1 MDNNPK
7 LRIHIEEDL
16 IREERLQ
23 EQLFSALPVAKALV
37 QQFETTTGWVLTYQ
51 GDANAALHEGD
62 SEIPRFGRFVIS
74 DLSEKWPPGKA
85 AVNRVECERLLTHIN
100 QLVERVEFLELER
113 HRHNHALQ
121 SPTEDS
127 PLLPTNESDKV
138 ANLLRFAK
146 QELSAFGV
154 GVYLLDEAT
163 THLRLR
169 SMIGPASYA
178 PQIETVRSL
187 ENSLADLEALIG
199 NKVNIH
205 SVEMGETWRI
215 PQPYRFGWCLM
226 LGTANLPLGSLWIFF
241 SEPREP
247 KDRELEFL
255 GNLCNQLYSEISSR
269 EQPESEDAEST
280 LLKQELLL
288 AARTNDARLP
298 SFAPEIDGW
307 KISGWTYR
315 QGYLSSTFHDWA
327 VTPSGNLSIAV
338 GQVAGPMLTAAL
350 SLNNMRSLLSAHRE
364 YRHTGRILAAKLNEQ
379 IWCNSPGDEM
389 ASLIYA
395 LVDPETQS
403 LQLVNAGD
411 GGVVLYGPAGVK
423 SIDQFQAPLGADLD
437 SQFEQWEHVFRENET
452 IVFFTQGLRHAIG
465 ETVPAVDDADLL
477 REVLLRNPG
486 QPHAILSEI
495 EERFFASD
503 FQHLAGDLSVIV
515 IAKNSMP
522 PGVNQL
528 AAEASQSIAAEL
540 RAEQGDLLDA
550 LAERLEQVEEWNSDF
565 EAIDGTSIIRHS
577 QGLDFEIPSPDEAL
591 ESEDDREGEP
601 DEEIE
606 SADQSTRPESSI
618 PDAIA
623 DPLKSLEATTE
634 SPGIASDRKSYK
646 RATSTSTTE
655 RSKSETK
662 RTRAPKSSSDPARLQ
677 PKAKAKPKAK
687 PKKNTGKIDSN
698 STADKRKSQSNPGGT
713 RAKKGSDATNSS
725 LPKTEST
732 VKSKRSQSGTTKVK
746 PTRVQVDSA
755 STTQRR
761 STKKV
766 KLVGPV
772 KPASADSGSAAI
784 VTKGR
789 GSGTDRS
796 TTRSTRNAKPVA
808 KSTKTTRNESVKT
821 AKKKSEIISV
831 KAESSATSRAKRSS
845 AGERVSKPSAPT
857 LRRSKSGSEK
867 NETGRKSS
875 VQSPVPVA
883 KKANGKKNTPSV
895 RKQPTKAKRISG
907 NAKSSEKN
915 D

>member
-1 MDNNPK
+1 M
-7 LRIHIEEDL
+7 
-16 IREERLQ
+16 
-23 EQLFSALPVAKALV
+23 
-37 QQFETTTGWVLTYQ
+37 
-51 GDANAALHEGD
+51 
-62 SEIPRFGRFVIS
+62 
-74 DLSEKWPPGKA
+74 
-85 AVNRVECERLLTHIN
+85 
-100 QLVERVEFLELER
+100 
-113 HRHNHALQ
+113 
-121 SPTEDS
+121 
-127 PLLPTNESDKV
+127 
-138 ANLLRFAK
+138 
-146 QELSAFGV
+146 
-154 GVYLLDEAT
+154 
-163 THLRLR
+163 
-169 SMIGPASYA
+169 
-178 PQIETVRSL
+178 
-187 ENSLADLEALIG
+187 
-199 NKVNIH
+199 
-205 SVEMGETWRI
+205 
-215 PQPYRFGWCLM
+215 
-226 LGTANLPLGSLWIFF
+226 
-241 SEPREP
+241 
-247 KDRELEFL
+247 
-255 GNLCNQLYSEISSR
+255 
-269 EQPESEDAEST
+269 
-280 LLKQELLL
+280 
-288 AARTNDARLP
+288 
-298 SFAPEIDGW
+298 
-307 KISGWTYR
+307 
-315 QGYLSSTFHDWA
+315 
-327 VTPSGNLSIAV
+327 
-338 GQVAGPMLTAAL
+338 
-350 SLNNMRSLLSAHRE
+350 
-364 YRHTGRILAAKLNEQ
+364 
-379 IWCNSPGDEM
+379 
-389 ASLIYA
+389 
-395 LVDPETQS
+395 
-403 LQLVNAGD
+403 
-411 GGVVLYGPAGVK
+411 
-423 SIDQFQAPLGADLD
+423 
-437 SQFEQWEHVFRENET
+437 FRESET

-550 LAERLEQVEEWNSDF
+550 LAERLEQVEEWDSDF

-577 QGLDFEIPSPDEAL
+577 QGLDFDIPSPDEAL

-623 DPLKSLEATTE
+623 DPLKSLEATTK
-634 SPGIASDRKSYK
+634 SPGIASDRKSSK
-646 RATSTSTTE
+646 RATSTSKTE

-662 RTRAPKSSSDPARLQ
+662 RTRAPKSSSDPTRLQ
-677 PKAKAKPKAK
+677 PKAKAK

-725 LPKTEST
+725 LPKTESA
-732 VKSKRSQSGTTKVK
+732 VKSKRPQSGTTKVK

-755 STTQRR
+755 ATTQRR

-766 KLVGPV
+766 KSVGPV

-808 KSTKTTRNESVKT
+808 KSTKTTSNESVKT